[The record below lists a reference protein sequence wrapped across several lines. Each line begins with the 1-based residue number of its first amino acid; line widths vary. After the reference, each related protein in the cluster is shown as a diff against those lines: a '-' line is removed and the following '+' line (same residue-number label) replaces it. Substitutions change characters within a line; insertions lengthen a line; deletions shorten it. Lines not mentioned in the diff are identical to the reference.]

1 MNDFP
6 DWAQKLLTARKDS
19 VFHGLNLAL
28 PLENPSRLPLLLWE
42 ISAAQPKIRTALDHL
57 SFLHYA
63 RFVPSW
69 DGRALMVITEFDG
82 PLEPYVMDFVIA
94 IGDVF
99 DVLLSYVDT
108 RWRPKL
114 PTREFPDEFLE
125 FVRTWN
131 RVPFMERMPFGIP
144 TDLFLLP
151 ASFDYPVYGAYR
163 DKTVIDIT
171 GPRATL
177 PPPAIDRPAA
187 LLDLPDIQG
196 NILRGFN
203 AVRARHLFLEVT
215 DPKKARDWL
224 AKTFTD
230 AASAWGGLS
239 TAEDWGAA
247 GKPETATTVAFT
259 YGGLRTLL
267 PRREADLEKFP
278 VAFVKGALARH
289 CTLAAEDGTGRSVP
303 TDWRFG
309 KDSQRIH
316 VLVSLY
322 QLPGPSATET
332 AFETVAGKLLA
343 SALASRGLERVHEQD
358 AHKLGAAKGSG
369 EVYFGYVDGISEPRI
384 SGQPVDPKKPDF
396 QPASSPGEF
405 VLGRD
410 YTNIFGGSSLGG
422 LAPDLATHGT
432 FGALQLI
439 EQDVEAFEKSVEGQA
454 HRLGLTDDVV
464 KALLM
469 GRAPDGYP
477 VALAPDP
484 RSRRDRNDFD
494 YARSWERPKLPDDH
508 DGQRCPVGAHIRRV
522 NPRSARVTGASHA
535 RRLIRRGMP
544 TTWTEGATEKKGLL
558 GLFLCASLERQFEFI
573 QHEWIQGD
581 QATSGIRG
589 SQDPIAG
596 LRGTTTRLPIEG
608 GRRFIEVPPVVH
620 LRGSL
625 YLFFPSVSLVRGLA
639 RKSTTHGFAP
649 QGLAAGSGGGGGQAA
664 APATSPTAAP
674 TARTLGALAER
685 HEAVQASGE
694 ADRWAALLPDDTP
707 GFESLALGDAW
718 REVRALLSELPWN
731 GDWRNPR
738 FFEHFDAFLPKDDSR
753 FAPAGPSADNGFS
766 ALDPEFVQDPF
777 NPFARLRKDGRKVIW
792 VPEHRAYWILDRA
805 MALAALKNHTD
816 YVQAPS
822 HVALR
827 GIITLDPPRHTVV
840 RDVVAAAFKTALAD
854 VDKEVATAVVKA
866 MDTIGSMPHFDA
878 VRLYT
883 EVVPTAVVMTLLGLD
898 GEDRDDAIA
907 YARATMS
914 YFSQPVRPGSSY
926 GIASADASARLAMT
940 LAWRLVKAVL
950 ASHAPLYSSDG
961 TILAGIAEKTTLVGT
976 PDAARPLTR
985 GEALI
990 TLVQIVLAHLSAGF
1004 LLGTALR
1011 NLLMPDPRPGRSGQ
1025 IPWDTLARLQA
1036 DATKDPGKQADF
1048 DTAIE
1053 HALDEA
1059 RRIDP
1064 PVTIIQRFARK
1075 AMKVGDFDVAE
1086 DCPVHIV
1093 VASANR
1099 GLPAGVAEPEQFHWD
1114 REPAD
1119 SHLSLGHGLHECVG
1133 NALQERIVPAAL
1145 TALLSEM
1152 PTLRLVDADAVPAW
1166 LDNVY
1171 FRVLCSLPVMRDA

>member
-1 MNDFP
+1 MDEFP
-6 DWAQKLLTARKDS
+6 EWAQTLFTARKDS

-42 ISAAQPKIRTALDHL
+42 INAAQPKIRAALDQL

-82 PLEPYVMDFVIA
+82 PLDPYVMDFVIA

-131 RVPFMERMPFGIP
+131 RVPFMARMPFGIP

-187 LLDLPDIQG
+187 TLDLPDIQG

-203 AVRARHLFLEVT
+203 AVRARHLFLEIT
-215 DPKKARDWL
+215 DPKKARNWL

-230 AASAWGGLS
+230 AGSAWGGLS
-239 TAEDWGAA
+239 TAEDWGAD

-278 VAFVKGALARH
+278 VAFVKGALERH
-289 CTLAAEDGTGRSVP
+289 GALAAEDGTGRSAQ

-322 QLPGPSATET
+322 QLPGPSAAES
-332 AFETVAGKLLA
+332 AFETVAGTLLA
-343 SALASRGLERVHEQD
+343 SALASGGLAQVHEQN
-358 AHKLGAAKGSG
+358 ARKLGTGTG

-384 SGQPVDPKKPDF
+384 SGQPVNPKKPDF

-405 VLGRD
+405 VLGED
-410 YTNIFGGSSLGG
+410 YKNIFGGSSLGG

-432 FGALQLI
+432 FGAMQLI
-439 EQDVEAFEKSVEGQA
+439 EQDVKAFEDAVKSQA
-454 HRLGLTDDVV
+454 SLLGLTTAGV

-477 VALAPDP
+477 LAIAPDP
-484 RSRRDRNDFD
+484 SSRRDRNDFD
-494 YARSWERPKLPDDH
+494 YAPSWERPKLPDDH

-544 TTWTEGATEKKGLL
+544 TSWTEGAFRKEGLL

-596 LRGTTTRLPIEG
+596 LRGTPTRLPIEG
-608 GRRFIEVPPVVH
+608 GRRFVEVPPVVH

-625 YLFFPSVSLVRGLA
+625 YLFFPSVSLVHGLA
-639 RKSTTHGFAP
+639 LKSTTHGLPP
-649 QGLAAGSGGGGGQAA
+649 QGLAANATLPTTTPVA
-664 APATSPTAAP
+664 APA
-674 TARTLGALAER
+674 ARTLSALADR
-685 HEAVQASGE
+685 HGAVQASGE
-694 ADRWAALLPDDTP
+694 ADRWAALLPDDPP
-707 GFESLALGDAW
+707 GFESLALADAW
-718 REVRALLSELPWN
+718 REVRELLAELPWN
-731 GDWRNPR
+731 GDWRKRR
-738 FFEHFDAFLPKDDSR
+738 FREYFEAFLPKDDSR
-753 FAPAGPSADNGFS
+753 CAPVASSVDNGFS

-777 NPFARLRKDGRKVIW
+777 SPFARLRKAKRTVIW
-792 VPEHRAYWILDRA
+792 VPEHRAYWILDRT

-840 RDVVAAAFKTALAD
+840 RDVVAAAFKTALEG
-854 VDKEVATAVVKA
+854 VDKQVAKAVGEA
-866 MDTIGSMPHFDA
+866 IGTIGSMPHFDA
-878 VRLYT
+878 VKLYT
-883 EVVPTAVVMTLLGLD
+883 EVVPTAVVTALLGLD
-898 GEDRDDAIA
+898 GKDRDDAIA
-907 YARATMS
+907 HARTTMS

-940 LAWRLVKAVL
+940 LAWPLVKAVL
-950 ASHAPLYSSDG
+950 ASRAPLYSSDG
-961 TILAGIAEKTTLVGT
+961 TIIAGIAEKTTLVGT
-976 PDAARPLTR
+976 PDTERPLPLT
-985 GEALI
+985 EALI

-1011 NLLMPDPRPGRSGQ
+1011 NLLMPDPRPDRSGQ
-1025 IPWDTLARLQA
+1025 IPWDALARLQA
-1036 DATKDPGKQADF
+1036 EAQKDPGKQADF

-1053 HALDEA
+1053 RALDEA

-1064 PVTIIQRFARK
+1064 PVTLIQRFAGK
-1075 AMKVGDFDVAE
+1075 AMKVGDFDVTQ

-1099 GLPAGVAEPEQFHWD
+1099 DLPADVPEPEQFHWD
-1114 REPAD
+1114 REPTD
-1119 SHLSLGHGLHECVG
+1119 PPLSLGHGLHECVG
-1133 NALQERIVPAAL
+1133 TALQDRIVPAAL
-1145 TALLSEM
+1145 KALLSEM
-1152 PTLRLVDADAVPAW
+1152 PTLRLVDPGAVPAW

-1171 FRVLCSLPVMRDA
+1171 FRVLHSLPVMRDA